1 MGIGSMQLKSKPI
14 KDLYLNRAEVER
26 LLDLMNNFGNDW
38 VHIINETDN
47 EGGDEGVV
55 VEFFTDLNSVAGKF
69 STTLRED
76 PLF

>member
-1 MGIGSMQLKSKPI
+1 MQLKSTPI

-26 LLDLMNNFGNDW
+26 LLELMNNFGNDW
-38 VHIINETDN
+38 VHVINETTN

-55 VEFFTDLNSVAGKF
+55 VEFFTNLQSVSGKF
-69 STTLRED
+69 TTTLRDEEG